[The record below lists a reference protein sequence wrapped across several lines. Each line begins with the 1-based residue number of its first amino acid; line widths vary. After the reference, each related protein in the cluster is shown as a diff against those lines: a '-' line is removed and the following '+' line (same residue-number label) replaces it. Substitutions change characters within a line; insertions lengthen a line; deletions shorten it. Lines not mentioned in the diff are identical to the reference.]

1 MPALLLIAAI
11 TFNTQSQCVQ
21 YHDSQSTNRPA
32 YANITYLNMT
42 TTIIELHGGPEYAVI
57 CINEQGEN
65 EVFETEKAAAK
76 YTEYCQGAII
86 VEVD

>member
-1 MPALLLIAAI
+1 MYI
-11 TFNTQSQCVQ
+11 V
-21 YHDSQSTNRPA
+21 
-32 YANITYLNMT
+32 
-42 TTIIELHGGPEYAVI
+42 IELHGGPEYAVI